1 MAAEGR
7 GATVGQ
13 DDTGAANR
21 CSLAGASLT
30 SVPRVRGTPRQTDG
44 SGGYCHRYYWTRAF
58 QSQLN
63 AMTLPRVLITL
74 HMMGK
79 PLGPPN
85 NRETQREVLLE
96 ALDLLEAAE
105 QVGSFEYVAT
115 MRPSSSK

>member
-1 MAAEGR
+1 MEAEGI
-7 GATVGQ
+7 ATVIIG
-13 DDTGAANR
+13 
-21 CSLAGASLT
+21 
-30 SVPRVRGTPRQTDG
+30 
-44 SGGYCHRYYWTRAF
+44 TRAF

-96 ALDLLEAAE
+96 ALDSLEAAE